1 MYDIYIVKNILKTR
15 TNKHKQADV
24 LLYVNDGWGL
34 NNCYSIKCNKQQEKY
49 CVSRAKIGT
58 LGGVDKIGIG
68 PDRTGLDHESD
79 HGSDHRKKRFQRK
92 KIQKNQIVYELV
104 IVGGAVAS
112 WLVRSFPE

>member
-68 PDRTGLDHESD
+68 PDLITNRITGRITE
-79 HGSDHRKKRFQRK
+79 KKSFKEKKSK
-92 KIQKNQIVYELV
+92 KIK
-104 IVGGAVAS
+104 S
-112 WLVRSFPE
+112 SMS